1 MSDKINRN
9 TTTSS
14 SSSMNTSGNMDTK
27 NSSGGRSGSDL
38 SNSPKNINA
47 NSNMDTNNININNS
61 NNNNNSSL
69 MKINPICT
77 VTVTKFFNSD
87 NNSRLLNLVVDDIVH
102 VLSKSTT
109 GWWDGII
116 IDPNGS
122 VTRGWFPHTYT
133 KIISPKPIDQDDNNN
148 SNNNIP
154 SFSSNSP
161 TPPPIN

>member
-9 TTTSS
+9 TTA
-14 SSSMNTSGNMDTK
+14 TSGNSDTR
-27 NSSGGRSGSDL
+27 NNSGGRNGIESSY
-38 SNSPKNINA
+38 STENINTNNPSQP
-47 NSNMDTNNININNS
+47 NSNN

-77 VTVTKFFNSD
+77 VIVTKFFNSD

-109 GWWDGII
+109 GWWDGIT

-122 VTRGWFPHTYT
+122 KIKISSAFTNRGTNGCFYF
-133 KIISPKPIDQDDNNN
+133 K
-148 SNNNIP
+148 
-154 SFSSNSP
+154 
-161 TPPPIN
+161 